1 MGTFYSVE
9 TNNDPT
15 RYKVRDTKRL
25 QSIYW
30 DEDLSSSHQTHE
42 KYSYIDDKYETYQQ
56 LETGLRKAGLEA
68 SQLIVAIDFT
78 KSNTWQGGLPYYQS
92 NCLHSMYPY
101 PNPYQQVL
109 NIMCRSLRPF
119 DDDGFIPAYGFGDA
133 TTKDKA
139 VFSLLSD
146 NVGQDCPCLGLEGV
160 LESYNRLLSSG
171 RLQMS
176 GPTSFAPAI
185 NKAIELVQRTREYHI
200 LLIICDG
207 AVTETRTTI
216 EAIRKASNYALSIV
230 CIGVGKGPWVTMEHF
245 DDSISGRN
253 FDNFQF
259 VNFHAKLSECHDQ
272 EVEFAK
278 HALMEIP
285 TQYKYIKKYIL

>member
-1 MGTFYSVE
+1 LD
-9 TNNDPT
+9 NN
-15 RYKVRDTKRL
+15 RN
-25 QSIYW
+25 SN
-30 DEDLSSSHQTHE
+30 HQTPN

-56 LETGLRKAGLEA
+56 LEAGLRKAGLEA
-68 SQLIVAIDFT
+68 SQLVVAIDFT
-78 KSNTWQGGLPYYQS
+78 KSNTWQGGLPFYQEQ
-92 NCLHSMYPY
+92 CLHSMFPY

-109 NIMCRSLRPF
+109 DIMCRALRPF

-139 VFSLLSD
+139 VFPLLID
-146 NVGQDCPCLGLEGV
+146 NLGQECPCMGLEGV
-160 LESYNRLLSSG
+160 LDSYNKLLSSSM
-171 RLQMS
+171 LQMS

-185 NKAIELVQRTREYHI
+185 NKAIQIVQRSKEYHI

-207 AVTETRTTI
+207 AVTETKTTI
-216 EAIRKASNYALSIV
+216 EAIIKASNYPLSIV
-230 CIGVGKGPWVTMEHF
+230 CIGVGKGPWDTMENF

-285 TQYKYIKKYIL
+285 TQYEYIKKYLL